1 MLRSFSGVIIA
12 AIVLNVILGIIPLWR
27 CYANNYLHWGALTT
41 WLLLLIQGCFFY
53 GLSALHSSNIG
64 QSYGEAM
71 VWYHMFIIFV
81 MYCMLP
87 VPVKWCTVACLL
99 TAFTHVLMVGIIV
112 RTNDYDP
119 INSVYYNVFSIG
131 LIHIG
136 KHNSFKIATFF
147 IFFVRSGVNW
157 IGLYTKYLTERAQRK
172 AFLETRRS
180 LEMRFKTQKENER
193 QERLLLSVLPSFVA
207 QQMIRDIALEE
218 ERALGEFQPSQFHK
232 IYIHRYEQVSILFAD
247 IKGFT
252 GKKKKI
258 EFSHQK
264 IPLQN
269 SMFLD
274 HF

>member
-1 MLRSFSGVIIA
+1 MFLPGVIIT

-27 CYANNYLHWGALTT
+27 CYANNYLHWGALST

-53 GLSALHSSNIG
+53 GLSAHHYPNIG
-64 QSYGEAM
+64 QSYDEAM

-112 RTNDYDP
+112 RTNEEDN
-119 INSVYYNVFSIG
+119 ISAIYNVFSIG
-131 LIHIG
+131 LIHI
-136 KHNSFKIATFF
+136 
-147 IFFVRSGVNW
+147 GVNW

-252 GKKKKI
+252 GKP
-258 EFSHQK
+258 FS
-264 IPLQN
+264 
-269 SMFLD
+269 FLSSPKWCYSTKSLVIS
-274 HF
+274 